1 MRAWRWSAVSLR
13 TKGLLVVAL
22 PVLPLACFWGIVTI
36 AMLRQSPAANTTER
50 NLEIQADLARVFSA
64 LLDADAGARDNVL
77 TGNAGALARYRAAL
91 GRLAQTLVDLDRLI
105 IDHDLRDA
113 LGRLHDLVY
122 KELDVL
128 APLMRPSQIGAN
140 DRASLDRSVVILDQI
155 RAVTATI
162 EERQVGLAAERTAQ
176 NQRRARGVFVLL
188 LAGSVLCTG
197 GGVIAAL
204 VLARGISRRH
214 AALSYNVGRLV
225 RGEDPEPLPEGDPE
239 TAWLDAHFRTAAYQ
253 LRERE
258 RDLRQVVERLN
269 LTNQALRARGVELER
284 ANRELESFGY
294 SVSHDLRAPLR
305 TIDGFSQA
313 IEEDCGDQLGEASRN
328 SLERVRAAATRMGV
342 LIDDLLALARITRM
356 DLSREPMDLSAT
368 VAAVAADLSQ
378 RAPER
383 PVEVQIAE
391 GITAKADPGMI
402 RIAFENL
409 LENAFKYT
417 GRVEQ
422 PRIEFGAVR
431 NGVGLVYHV
440 KDNGAGFDMRYA
452 DKLFSAFQRLHSDR
466 EFSGTGIG
474 LATVQRI
481 VHRHGG
487 RIWAEGA
494 VGSGATFYFTLEPE
508 EAP

>member
-1 MRAWRWSAVSLR
+1 MWRWSAVSLR

-22 PVLPLACFWGIVTI
+22 PVLPLAFFWGIVTI
-36 AMLRQSPAANTTER
+36 AILRQAPPANTTER
-50 NLEIQADLARVFSA
+50 NLQVQADLARVFSA
-64 LLDADAGARDNVL
+64 LLDADAGARDHVL
-77 TGNAGALARYRAAL
+77 TDNAGALVRYRAAL
-91 GRLAQTLVDLDRLI
+91 RRLPPTLADLDRLI

-113 LGRLHDLVY
+113 LGQLQDLVY
-122 KELDVL
+122 RELDVL
-128 APLMRPSQIGAN
+128 APIMSPSPAGVN
-140 DRASLDRSVVILDQI
+140 DRAVLDRSVVILDQI
-155 RAVTATI
+155 RAITATI

-176 NQRRARGVFVLL
+176 TQRRARGLFVLL

-197 GGVIAAL
+197 GGVIAAM

-214 AALSYNVGRLV
+214 AALSYNVSRLV

-269 LTNQALRARGVELER
+269 LANQSLRGRGVELER

-305 TIDGFSQA
+305 TIEGFSQA
-313 IEEDCGDQLGEASRN
+313 IEEDCGDQLGDAGRN
-328 SLERVRAAATRMGV
+328 SLQRVRLAATRMGV

-356 DLSREPMDLSAT
+356 DLCREPMDVSAT
-368 VAAVAADLSQ
+368 VEAVAADLAQ
-378 RAPER
+378 QTPDRAIDIR
-383 PVEVQIAE
+383 IAK
-391 GITAKADPGMI
+391 GITAKADAGMI

-417 GRVEQ
+417 GRVAQ

-452 DKLFSAFQRLHSDR
+452 DKLFGAFQRLHSDR

-508 EAP
+508 EAT